1 MAGTGPFSNTN
12 TRNLLDHVFVPSIVG
27 PYTTTITSITVEA
40 IPPPPFFPTIKIVT
54 ATVTSTTG
62 FKVGD
67 SFTITGIDPLNGLV
81 NNGTFNIVGV
91 INPNKIIFLNISAIA
106 SPTLNLTA
114 TINVPYTT
122 AVDMINLRNVYTD
135 LINLNDVQLTNTI
148 PSRMVATYDGANII
162 TSTDYGKTWS
172 ILNTGG
178 TFTLTTCTG
187 IEWNGKI
194 FVAVGTGANTILTSP
209 DGITWTPASNGFTGG
224 VAPKGW
230 DVVWN
235 GRVWV
240 AVGAGTNIILRSFDG
255 ISWVPPTTLPAI
267 TVLYGISY
275 SRGRLVAIG
284 ATGIVGSICYSD
296 DDGKTWTVSGA
307 NFTYAGYGLV
317 SNGNIWVAVGQASGA
332 GNETNTIMYST
343 DNALTWSLGTGT
355 RFYGEGTN
363 VYYHNGTFVAVGQD
377 NTSKTIVWSSN
388 GINWNLATGPLF
400 NDYGDTILW
409 NGKRWVSTGNNLVGP
424 ASILISDDGKTWT
437 ASAGEKI
444 PRSSVGN
451 SFGLGSNNVWETLPT
466 SLNDIISRFANSLT
480 NLSGEL
486 N

>member
-1 MAGTGPFSNTN
+1 MSGTDPFSNTN
-12 TRNLLDHVFVPSIVG
+12 PPVRNLLQHVFVP
-27 PYTTTITSITVEA
+27 T
-40 IPPPPFFPTIKIVT
+40 
-54 ATVTSTTG
+54 
-62 FKVGD
+62 
-67 SFTITGIDPLNGLV
+67 LV
-81 NNGTFNIVGV
+81 
-91 INPNKIIFLNISAIA
+91 SD
-106 SPTLNLTA
+106 TLGGYNTKL
-114 TINVPYTT
+114 
-122 AVDMINLRNVYTD
+122 D
-135 LINLNDVQLTNTI
+135 LINMNDVYLTNTI
-148 PSRMVATYDGANII
+148 PSRMLATYDGANVI
-162 TSTDYGKTWS
+162 TSTDYGQTWS
-172 ILNTGG
+172 VLNTGG
-178 TFTLTTCTG
+178 TFTLNKCTG
-187 IEWNGKI
+187 IQWNGKI
-194 FVAVGTGANTILTSP
+194 FVAVGTGPNTILTSP

-224 VAPKGW
+224 VPTGW
-230 DVVWN
+230 DVVWT

-240 AVGAGTNIILRSFDG
+240 AVGRSPDMALRSLDG
-255 ISWVPPTTLPAI
+255 KTWSPAI
-267 TVLYGISY
+267 TGLAGIGALFGISY

-284 ATGIVGSICYSD
+284 IQGGAGVICYSD
-296 DDGKTWTVSGA
+296 DDAKTWTLSGS
-307 NFTYAGYGLV
+307 NFAYAGYGVV
-317 SNGNIWVAVGQASGA
+317 SNGDIWVAVGQAVGA
-332 GNETNTIMYST
+332 GGNTNTIMYST

-444 PRSSVGN
+444 PRSGVGN

-480 NLSGEL
+480 NLSGKL

>member
-27 PYTTTITSITVEA
+27 PYTTTITSITVVG
-40 IPPPPFFPTIKIVT
+40 IPPINPTTKIVT

-81 NNGTFNIVGV
+81 NNGTFNIGGV
-91 INPNKIIFLNISAIA
+91 INPNKIVFSNINAIA

-187 IEWNGKI
+187 IGWNGKI

-230 DVVWN
+230 DVIWT

-240 AVGAGTNIILRSFDG
+240 AVGAGTNIILRSLDG
-255 ISWVPPTTLPAI
+255 ISWAPPTTSPAI
-267 TVLYGISY
+267 SALYGISY

-284 ATGIVGSICYSD
+284 ATGIGGSICYSD

-377 NTSKTIVWSSN
+377 NTSRTILWSSN

-444 PRSSVGN
+444 PRSGVGN
-451 SFGLGSNNVWETLPT
+451 SFSLGSNNVWETLPT
-466 SLNDIISRFANSLT
+466 SLNDIISRFANKLT
-480 NLSGEL
+480 NLSGQL